1 MNCHTFLQLEK
12 LITPEHFA
20 EIMCVDLDLPSSEFV
35 SVIADS
41 IRKQVQE
48 NEMMTDCN
56 PPKDDSRVLI
66 NVCINQFYCL
76 ILIEPF

>member
-1 MNCHTFLQLEK
+1 
-12 LITPEHFA
+12 
-20 EIMCVDLDLPSSEFV
+20 MCVDLDLPSSEFV

-66 NVCINQFYCL
+66 SVCIN
-76 ILIEPF
+76 PFNV